1 MRQVFYLL
9 PASLLL
15 LTLPANP
22 QSGNMNNEQQEWFLC
37 LVSKEWCVARS
48 TDGATGQQKA
58 VAMVA
63 AKGPMQLPSG
73 VSRAT
78 LQIGCSEG
86 KAVTILHSGRELPDA
101 VIALRYWLE
110 PTGTSGEMMAKNI
123 NAGHFFE
130 FPSEAFLQNMQHAR
144 KAVVEVKLANP
155 DHSSRLEFDV
165 AGAAKALKKLSCVAL
180 AE

>member
-1 MRQVFYLL
+1 MRQVFYCF
-9 PASLLL
+9 PAAFFLIAS
-15 LTLPANP
+15 PAAS
-22 QSGNMNNEQQEWFLC
+22 QSGNMTNEQQEWFLC

-63 AKGPMQLPSG
+63 AKAPMQLPSG
-73 VSRAT
+73 SSRAT

-86 KAVTILHSGRELPDA
+86 KAVAMLHSGRELGDA
-101 VIALRYWLE
+101 AIALRYRLE
-110 PTGTSGEMMAKNI
+110 PTGRSGQVTAKNV

-130 FPSEAFLQNMQHAR
+130 FPSEAFLQDMKQAT
-144 KAVVEVKLANP
+144 KAVVEVKLTNQ

-165 AGAAKALKKLSCVAL
+165 AGAASMLKKLSCASL